1 MLRRPPWI
9 LHIYLT
15 FVTYAIPFNFFSFSF
30 KLSFNTVCVT
40 MSSESEWF
48 GCSVF
53 RLWPAFTCGLDVL
66 YFTPLWP
73 SWFVGHEMSYSRW
86 RRLRAT
92 RGCAWLILLCLTFG
106 RADCVHK
113 YAREGT
119 LLIRDS
125 IFCKYA
131 MVVLKCLKVALLF
144 YDWRVC
150 VDWASE

>member
-9 LHIYLT
+9 LHVYLLFLSRT
-15 FVTYAIPFNFFSFSF
+15 PLHSISFPFSF
-30 KLSFNTVCVT
+30 KLSFNTVCVA

-48 GCSVF
+48 GCSIF
-53 RLWPAFTCGLDVL
+53 RLWPSFTCGLDVVH
-66 YFTPLWP
+66 FTPLWP

-92 RGCAWLILLCLTFG
+92 RGCAWLILLCLMFE

-113 YAREGT
+113 YAREGM

-125 IFCKYA
+125 IYCKYA
-131 MVVLKCLKVALLF
+131 MAVLKCLKVALLVLWLACMCWLGF
-144 YDWRVC
+144 
-150 VDWASE
+150 